1 MASTNSP
8 DINTYLEGF
17 KRLPRTRQIGVVA
30 AVIAVVVLT
39 LLVLM
44 WAQRPTYK
52 ALYNNLEMRDAGE
65 VVQAI
70 EQMKVPYRLDEKSG
84 VIMVPASKVHEVRLQ
99 LAAQGLPRGGSVSGF
114 ELLDKQQGFG
124 ISRFME
130 SRRYQQALEGE
141 LARSIA
147 TLENVR
153 SARVHL
159 AMPKQSV
166 FIREREKPS
175 ASVVVNLYPGQVPT
189 ERQVQAV
196 VHLVASAIPGL
207 AADRVTVVDQTG
219 RLLTSRDKNSELDM
233 TNQQFAYTRRVEQ
246 SYVSRIEAILAPII
260 GNKGVKAQVSAEVD
274 FTRSERTQESYDP
287 ERTAIRSEQ
296 RLEERV
302 YDGGEVGIPGA
313 LSNEPPGA
321 GLAPEV
327 VNPAEGAIDA
337 GVPLRSK
344 RNATIN
350 YEVDK
355 TISHIRNPVGVVR
368 RLSVAVVVDDQLST
382 NEAGEVV
389 RTPRTPEDLARITA
403 LVKEAVGFNAQRGD
417 SVNVINASFVAK
429 TGEQEVV
436 EPWWQQPWV
445 LDAGRQLLGW
455 LLALIL
461 IFAVLRPLLRS
472 LTQLPEVKQQTLAPE
487 AEAMDEVALQQQVM
501 QAEMQR
507 EMQAATHEDNLK
519 NAKEIARQDP
529 KRVVQV
535 VRTWLEEEQSNG

>member
-1 MASTNSP
+1 MASTSSP
-8 DINTYLEGF
+8 GISNYLDGF

-30 AVIAVVVLT
+30 AVFGVIALT
-39 LLVLM
+39 ILVLM

-70 EQMKVPYRLDEKSG
+70 EQMKIPYKLDEKSG
-84 VIMVPASKVHEVRLQ
+84 VIMVPAGKVHEVRLQ
-99 LAAQGLPRGGSVSGF
+99 LAAQGLPRGGSVGGF

-189 ERQVQAV
+189 ERQVQAI

-219 RLLTSRDKNSELDM
+219 QLLTNRERSSDLDM

-260 GNKGVKAQVSAEVD
+260 GNKGVKAQVSAELD
-274 FTRSERTQESYDP
+274 FTRSERTRESYDP
-287 ERTAIRSEQ
+287 DRTAIRSEQ

-302 YDGGEVGIPGA
+302 YDGAEAGIPGA
-313 LSNEPPGA
+313 LSNEPPGV

-327 VNPAEGAIDA
+327 VNPADGAEA

-355 TISHIRNPVGVVR
+355 TISHVRNPVGVVR

-382 NEAGEVV
+382 NEAGELV

-403 LVKEAVGFNAQRGD
+403 LVKEAVGFDAERGD
-417 SVNVINASFVAK
+417 SVNVINASFVAD
-429 TGEQEVV
+429 TEQEEVM

-445 LDAGRQLLGW
+445 LDVGRQLLGW
-455 LLALIL
+455 LLALVL

-472 LTQLPEVKQQTLAPE
+472 LTQLPEAKEQSKDDTV
-487 AEAMDEVALQQQVM
+487 DEVTLQQQAM

-507 EMQAATHEDNLK
+507 EMQAVTHEDNLK
-519 NAKEIARQDP
+519 NAKEIAKQDP

-535 VRTWLEEEQSNG
+535 VRTWLEEEQPNG

>member
-1 MASTNSP
+1 MASTSSTGI
-8 DINTYLEGF
+8 DAYLKGF
-17 KRLPRTRQIGVVA
+17 RQLPLGRQIGLVA
-30 AVIAVVVLT
+30 AVLGVLALTVAV
-39 LLVLM
+39 LL

-52 ALYNNLEMRDAGE
+52 MLYNNLEVRDAGE
-65 VVQAI
+65 VVRAI
-70 EQMKVPYRLDEKSG
+70 EQMKIPYRLDEQSG
-84 VIMVPASKVHEVRLQ
+84 AILVPAGKVHEVRLQ
-99 LAAQGLPRGGSVSGF
+99 LAAQGLPRGGGVSGF

-166 FIREREKPS
+166 FIRKREKPS
-175 ASVVVNLYPGQVPT
+175 ASVVVNLRRGQVPT
-189 ERQVQAV
+189 DRQVQAI

-207 AADRVTVVDQTG
+207 TADRVTVVDQSG
-219 RLLTSRDKNSELDM
+219 RLLTNRERSTDLDL

-246 SYVSRIEAILAPII
+246 SYVSRIEGILAPVI
-260 GNKGVKAQVSAEVD
+260 GNKGVRAQVSAELD

-287 ERTAIRSEQ
+287 DRTAIRSEQ
-296 RLEERV
+296 RIEERV
-302 YDGGEVGIPGA
+302 YEGGEAGIPGA

-321 GLAPEV
+321 GLAPEL
-327 VNPAEGAIDA
+327 VNPAGNGKE

-355 TISHIRNPVGVVR
+355 TISHVRNPVGVVR
-368 RLSVAVVVDDQLST
+368 RLSVAVVVDDRLST
-382 NEAGEVV
+382 NEKGELV
-389 RTPRTPEDLARITA
+389 RTPRSPEELERITA
-403 LVKEAVGFNAQRGD
+403 LVKEAVGFDARRGD
-417 SVNVINASFVAK
+417 SVNVINASFVTDADADEEA
-429 TGEQEVV
+429 G

-445 LDAGRQLLGW
+445 LDLGRQLAGW
-455 LLALIL
+455 LLALVL
-461 IFAVLRPLLRS
+461 IFAVLRPLLLS
-472 LTQLPEVKQQTLAPE
+472 LTRSEEAEEQPE
-487 AEAMDEVALQQQVM
+487 ADQDEMDEVALQQQAI

-507 EMQAATHEDNLK
+507 EMRAATHEDNLR

-535 VRTWLEEEQSNG
+535 VRTWLEEEQPNG

>member
-8 DINTYLEGF
+8 GINAYLEGF
-17 KRLPRTRQIGVVA
+17 KKLPRARQVGVIAAVLGVVA
-30 AVIAVVVLT
+30 LT
-39 LLVLM
+39 VLVLM

-52 ALYNNLEMRDAGE
+52 ALYNNLEMQDAGE

-70 EQMKVPYRLDEKSG
+70 EQMKIPYRLDEKSG
-84 VIMVPASKVHEVRLQ
+84 AILVPASKVHEVRLQ

-147 TLENVR
+147 TLRNVK

-189 ERQVQAV
+189 ERQVQAI

-219 RLLTSRDKNSELDM
+219 QLLTNREKDSELDM
-233 TNQQFAYTRRVEQ
+233 THQQFAYTRRVEQ

-260 GNKGVKAQVSAEVD
+260 GNKGVKAQVSAELD
-274 FTRSERTQESYDP
+274 FTRSEQTQERYDP
-287 ERTAIRSEQ
+287 ERTAVRSEQ
-296 RLEERV
+296 RLEEQV
-302 YDGGEVGIPGA
+302 YERGESGIPGA

-321 GLAPEV
+321 ALAPEV
-327 VNPAEGAIDA
+327 VDPAQREAGR
-337 GVPLRSK
+337 GVPLRNK

-355 TISHIRNPVGVVR
+355 TISHVRNPVGVIR
-368 RLSVAVVVDDQLST
+368 RLSVAVVVDDVLST
-382 NEAGEVV
+382 NEAGELV
-389 RTPRTPEDLARITA
+389 RTPRTPEDMARITA
-403 LVKEAVGFNAQRGD
+403 LVKEAVGFDAERGD
-417 SVNVINASFVAK
+417 SVNVVNASFVAD
-429 TGEQEVV
+429 TEPAEA
-436 EPWWQQPWV
+436 EPWWQQAWV

-455 LLALIL
+455 LLALVL

-472 LTQLPEVKQQTLAPE
+472 LTQLPEVKEPE
-487 AEAMDEVALQQQVM
+487 TQEEAVDEVTLQQQAM

-535 VRTWLEEEQSNG
+535 VRTWLEEEQPNG